1 MWRSTCVPKT
11 IHSHSDE
18 LISAR
23 RRTFHELNSTL
34 SLVRL
39 MKSSTFGLGK
49 RWETFWAASLV
60 IFRKLSSITE
70 FFLRATLCFGK
81 FFLRSWHTLI
91 SLVTYTH
98 LTLRKI
104 HFVVLR
110 HLYMDSQCQANYQWR
125 IQGRGPPRPTPPLP
139 TPLFLDQPDARKAE
153 TIFFDRW
160 RTSKI
165 TDDDWERG
173 CLKFKLVY
181 KFPSGEQRGSI

>member
-1 MWRSTCVPKT
+1 
-11 IHSHSDE
+11 
-18 LISAR
+18 
-23 RRTFHELNSTL
+23 
-34 SLVRL
+34 

-110 HLYMDSQCQANYQWR
+110 YLYMDSQCQANYQWR
-125 IQGRGPPRPTPPLP
+125 IQGRGPPRPTPPLL

-181 KFPSGEQRGSI
+181 KFPSGEQRESI